1 MVNET
6 SPHPVLIVG
15 CGLSGL
21 TVALEVA
28 QFKKVILL
36 TKDDPSIS
44 ATAWAQGGIVHLT
57 KDEKSI
63 ETHVQ
68 DTIRAGDG
76 LVDQEVLEFIARSG
90 HKATEWLIN
99 HGVVF
104 SQDKKLNQLHL
115 VLEGGH
121 SVPRIAHAGDATGR
135 AILDVLINKALQH
148 PNITILKNTFVIDLI
163 ENQHLTRLS
172 HDNNIYG
179 VYALNTVS
187 NEVTAIPASHVVL
200 ATGGM
205 GKVYQ
210 YTSNPATATGDGI
223 ALAWRC
229 GCKVANLEFMQFH
242 PTCLFHAGERSFL
255 ISEALRGAG
264 ATLEHVD
271 GERFM
276 AKYDPKRELASRDI
290 VARSI
295 DFEMKK
301 HGIEHVYLNA
311 TLLDKDY
318 IIEHFPTIHGKCKR
332 LGIDITKDRIPVI
345 PAAHYSCGGVLT
357 KINGQTNIENLY
369 AIGETACTGL
379 HGANRL
385 ASNSLLECVVTGL
398 TASESI
404 ISSKF
409 IHNHHIRKYEDSKP
423 IHGEADVID
432 IFNSWD
438 ELRTIMSSYV
448 GIVRSTSRLNKA
460 LKRIRLLSEEVRELS
475 EQYRPNKDLLE
486 VRNLVICAELI
497 TKSALKRKESR
508 GLHFNRDHQNKL
520 ATASPTVIRSNA
532 II

>member
-1 MVNET
+1 MVDTISQN
-6 SPHPVLIVG
+6 PVLIVG

-28 QFKKVILL
+28 KYKKVKLL
-36 TKDDPSIS
+36 TKGDPTIS

-57 KDEKSI
+57 KDEESI
-63 ETHVQ
+63 KTHVQ
-68 DTIRAGDG
+68 DTITAGDG
-76 LVDQEVLEFIARSG
+76 LVDHEVLEFIARSG
-90 HKATEWLIN
+90 YKATEWLIN

-104 SQDKKLNQLHL
+104 SKDKKLNQLHL

-135 AILDVLINKALQH
+135 AILDVLIKKALTH
-148 PNITILKNTFVIDLI
+148 PNITILKNTFVVDLV
-163 ENQHLTRLS
+163 ENQHLTKLG

-179 VYALNTVS
+179 VYALNTIS
-187 NEVTAIPASHVVL
+187 NEVSAIPASHVVL
-200 ATGGM
+200 ATGGI

-210 YTSNPATATGDGI
+210 YTSNPPTATGDGI
-223 ALAWRC
+223 ALAWRS

-264 ATLEHVD
+264 ATLEHKN

-276 AKYDPKRELASRDI
+276 TKYDSRKELAPRDV

-311 TLLDKDY
+311 KLLKKDY
-318 IIEHFPTIHGKCKR
+318 IVEHFPTIHGKCKR

-357 KINGQTNIENLY
+357 RINGQTTIQNLY

-398 TASESI
+398 TASKSI
-404 ISSKF
+404 VESKF
-409 IHNHHIRKYEDSKP
+409 NHNQRIRQYQVSKP
-423 IHGEADVID
+423 FHGEDDAIE
-432 IFNSWD
+432 IFNSWN

-448 GIVRSTSRLNKA
+448 GIVRSTGRLNKA
-460 LKRIRLLSEEVRELS
+460 LKRIRLLNEEVRELS
-475 EQYRPNKDLLE
+475 QKYHPNKDLLE

-508 GLHFNRDHQNKL
+508 GLHFNKDHQTKL
-520 ATASPTVIRSNA
+520 ANALPTVIRSNSV
-532 II
+532 I